1 MEKIDGIAAE
11 NNQVEG
17 RFGLGT
23 LGASILN
30 AGLFNNRFT
39 ALGTTLGRP
48 FAGLGNRLPIT
59 LNPNYVGPITAFDSC
74 TAPTGES
81 GICSPGSVCSLFGG
95 RPSGSCVF
103 AGVCCIS
110 KSIFDILDDQSVTR
124 VFPNIDAITTCGGA
138 VTLNNTYWQSPTT
151 AVSSTSTCA
160 LTVRLNSALVEQ
172 KKPTCQ
178 VR

>member
-1 MEKIDGIAAE
+1 MKKIDGIAAE

-39 ALGTTLGRP
+39 ASGTTLKKT
-48 FAGLGNRLPIT
+48 FASLANILPIT
-59 LNPNYVGPITAFDSC
+59 WNPNYVGPITTFDSC

-95 RPSGSCVF
+95 RPSGSCLF
-103 AGVCCIS
+103 GGVCCIS
-110 KSIFDILDDQSVTR
+110 KSI
-124 VFPNIDAITTCGGA
+124 
-138 VTLNNTYWQSPTT
+138 
-151 AVSSTSTCA
+151 
-160 LTVRLNSALVEQ
+160 
-172 KKPTCQ
+172 
-178 VR
+178 